1 MAILQSTTAKVL
13 ASLALVGSAAAV
25 AGLGTYG
32 GFTSSTAA
40 SAAVNAGVM
49 SIGLGGPGGVNNL
62 GVAAE
67 GLLPGDKMERLVTLV
82 NDGTTDLGSVTLS
95 TTASVGSALTTD
107 TVKGLQL
114 SVQSCPVAWSGA
126 AAPYTCNGV
135 PATVLA
141 ATPIVGVNQ
150 LSALTSLTNG
160 KSDHLKVTAALPST
174 ADNSFQGLR
183 SALNFQFDSTQRAA
197 ATK

>member
-40 SAAVNAGVM
+40 SAAVDTGIM
-49 SIGLGGPGGVNNL
+49 SIGLGGAGGVNNL

-67 GLLPGDKMERLVTLV
+67 GLLPGDRMERLVTLV
-82 NDGTTDLGSVTLS
+82 NDGTTNLGSVTLS
-95 TTASVGSALTTD
+95 TSASIGSALITD

-114 SVQSCPVAWSGA
+114 GVQSCPVAWSGA

-135 PATVLA
+135 LATVLA
-141 ATPIVGVNQ
+141 STPVIGTYQ
-150 LSALTSLTNG
+150 LSALTSLTKG
-160 KSDHLKVTAALPST
+160 KSDHLKVTATLPAT

-183 SALNFQFDSTQRAA
+183 GALDFRFDSTQPASA
-197 ATK
+197 SK